1 MKLIAHFRFP
11 MLRTQRP
18 LSKDCA
24 TMNESETPPKSDSAP
39 SLTKRVAKCLVKS
52 CVLGGFIGGIGGVLF
67 VVVSA
72 MANGTAHQLG
82 GLAILGFMSWASLG
96 LVVGFVVG
104 VGRSIIIATRP

>member
-1 MKLIAHFRFP
+1 

-39 SLTKRVAKCLVKS
+39 SLAGRIAKCLVKS

-72 MANGTAHQLG
+72 MAAGSAHQLF
-82 GLAILGFMSWASLG
+82 GLAILGFMSFSILGLIVG
-96 LVVGFVVG
+96 LVVGVG
-104 VGRSIIIATRP
+104 GSIIIATRR